1 MSPKNTPFPRG
12 KKTEPGTDWIR
23 GLGEGKEG
31 LGNVSEG
38 RNRLVPDA
46 LGFILPGHSEVDLSP
61 G

>member
-46 LGFILPGHSEVDLSP
+46 LGFILPGHPEVDVSP